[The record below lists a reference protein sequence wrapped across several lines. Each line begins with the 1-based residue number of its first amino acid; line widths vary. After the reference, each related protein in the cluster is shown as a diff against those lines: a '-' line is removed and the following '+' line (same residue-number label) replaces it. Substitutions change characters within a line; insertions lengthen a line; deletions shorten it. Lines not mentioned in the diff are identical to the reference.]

1 MTCSPRLECEP
12 NDWSWRPEFACRSCL
27 NIRGEL
33 PCGKGKATSVADV
46 ARLARAP
53 SWIGSCVLIRGWWK
67 EAEIISQTS
76 AQQDRELVQSVYDAY
91 ANRDVDGLLGTLHD
105 DFEMPATKEL
115 PWGGHF
121 KGRDGMME
129 FVKKISSHV
138 ASVWSRRRYSMQVTS

>member
-1 MTCSPRLECEP
+1 M
-12 NDWSWRPEFACRSCL
+12 
-27 NIRGEL
+27 
-33 PCGKGKATSVADV
+33 ADL

-53 SWIGSCVLIRGWWK
+53 SWIGSRVLIRGWWE

-91 ANRDVDGLLGTLHD
+91 ANRDVDRLLGTLHD
-105 DFEMPATKEL
+105 DFEMPAMKEL